1 MPPLRYDPFDPGI
14 FLDFAGAEDFQ
25 RYLIGNWKMKLWW
38 SGSRWVEDRSKSRL
52 FSDFTQARDE
62 AWHIRI
68 NCLRFP
74 EQ

>member
-1 MPPLRYDPFDPGI
+1 MPPKHYDPFDPGI
-14 FLDFAGAEDFQ
+14 FLDFAGTEDCP
-25 RYLIGNWKMKLWW
+25 RYMIGNWKAGSWW
-38 SGSRWVEDRSKSRL
+38 SGGKWVEDRSKSRL

-62 AWHIRI
+62 AWHIRV